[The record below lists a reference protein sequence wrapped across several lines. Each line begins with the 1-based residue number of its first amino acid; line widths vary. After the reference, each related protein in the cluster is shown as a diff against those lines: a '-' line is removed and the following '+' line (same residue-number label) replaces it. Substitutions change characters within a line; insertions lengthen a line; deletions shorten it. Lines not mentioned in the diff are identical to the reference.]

1 MPFQAPYKP
10 LPSNKS
16 LRKTKTKTTTRTK
29 QARKN
34 ETGVVVVKIVI
45 RMPKPFPYAYLYNEG
60 LKFSYLLAKSGG
72 KHMAVYRNVQ
82 VNFWQDEFILDLT
95 PEERYF
101 YIYLLTG
108 TKTKQCG
115 IYILPKRVAE
125 LETGYSMET
134 VEKLLNRFVEYGK
147 ILYDTETKEVFI
159 INWLHYNPISNTNVE
174 KCVLRELK
182 TIKSNEFIHIFLR
195 KCLEEEYKI
204 PLLLQHFGMPKE
216 EDNSSS
222 QVVIEEKEEAE
233 EIEVETIE
241 EDVPNS
247 EVYKFY
253 EQNISSLSPY
263 IVKELKNWIQRLSG
277 EKVLEAL
284 KIAFENN
291 KKTLAYVKGF

>member
-1 MPFQAPYKP
+1 
-10 LPSNKS
+10 
-16 LRKTKTKTTTRTK
+16 
-29 QARKN
+29 
-34 ETGVVVVKIVI
+34 
-45 RMPKPFPYAYLYNEG
+45 MPKPFPHAYLYNEG

-147 ILYDTETKEVFI
+147 ILYDTKTKEVFI
-159 INWLHYNPISNTNVE
+159 INWLHYNPISNANVE

-182 TIKSNEFIHIFLR
+182 TVKSNEFIHIFLR
-195 KCLEEEYKI
+195 KCLEEEYTI
-204 PLLLQHFGMPKE
+204 PLLLQYFGMPEE

-222 QVVIEEKEEAE
+222 QVVIEEKKEEE
-233 EIEVETIE
+233 KIETIE
-241 EDVPNS
+241 EGVPNS

-291 KKTLAYVKGF
+291 KKTLVYVKGILRNWCSEKLKDFSGEKCVMGSLERRKCILSSVF

>member
-1 MPFQAPYKP
+1 M
-10 LPSNKS
+10 
-16 LRKTKTKTTTRTK
+16 R
-29 QARKN
+29 
-34 ETGVVVVKIVI
+34 G
-45 RMPKPFPYAYLYNEG
+45 
-60 LKFSYLLAKSGG
+60 GG

-115 IYILPKRVAE
+115 IYVLPKRVAE
-125 LETGYSMET
+125 LETGYNMET

-147 ILYDTETKEVFI
+147 ILYDAETKELYI
-159 INWLHYNPISNTNVE
+159 MNWLNYNPILNTNVE

-182 TIKSNEFIHIFLR
+182 TVKNKEFIHMFLH
-195 KCLEEEYKI
+195 KCLKEEWKI
-204 PLLLQHFGMPKE
+204 PLLLQHFGMPEE
-216 EDNSSS
+216 EDTSSL
-222 QVVIEEKEEAE
+222 QEVVE
-233 EIEVETIE
+233 EIEDEEGE
-241 EDVPNS
+241 EDTQHS

-263 IVKELKNWIQRLSG
+263 IVKELKGWIRRLSG

-284 KIAFENN
+284 KIAFEQN
-291 KKTLAYVKGF
+291 KRTFAYVKGLLRNWCEKGRGDFSGRKEGAVCFHDP